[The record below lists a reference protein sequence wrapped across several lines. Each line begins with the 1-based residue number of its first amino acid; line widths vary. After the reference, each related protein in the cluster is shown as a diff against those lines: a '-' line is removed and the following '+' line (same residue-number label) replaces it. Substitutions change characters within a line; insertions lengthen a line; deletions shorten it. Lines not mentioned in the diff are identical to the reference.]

1 MQKLFFRN
9 LVFIVAL
16 NVLIKPLWILGID
29 RTVQNVVGSSA
40 YGMYFVL
47 FNLSMLTQILLDA
60 GISNYNN
67 RHLARNESELP
78 DYLSNIFSIKIAL
91 AAIYMVVTLLL
102 GFVIHFSHFEIHL
115 LGVIGLNQVLAS
127 LIVYSRSNI
136 SALHH
141 FKVDSMISVMD
152 KALMILICGT
162 LLVVPSLRAHF
173 SIEYFIY
180 SQTIAYLVTLIIAL
194 GYIIHVSGRFHFHFS
209 WNFATGLFRR
219 SFPFA
224 LLILMMA
231 VYSRIDGIM
240 INKLLPE
247 TGAHEAGIYAS
258 AYRLLDAL
266 NQFGYLFAVLLLPI
280 FSRMLGK
287 QQNIESLARTS
298 FTVIF
303 IFSFI
308 ICMALSFFSGPIM
321 QLLYHDATEYSS
333 SILSIIIY
341 SFLGTATVYIFGTLL
356 TANGNLKELI
366 LISLMAVV
374 LNFTLNLA
382 LIPMSHALGAA
393 IAACITNLVIGALN
407 FLLSIKV
414 FHFKANRPLLLRL
427 FVFIIGCYS
436 IFFTTHW
443 WYYNWLSGM
452 ILFSLLSL
460 GLAFLLGLIEISK
473 ILPLLRSDADT
484 SI

>member
-1 MQKLFFRN
+1 MQKIFFRN
-9 LVFIVAL
+9 LVFLVAL

-40 YGMYFVL
+40 YGIYFVL

-67 RHLARNESELP
+67 RHLAQNENELT
-78 DYLSNIFSIKIAL
+78 DYLSNIFSIKIML
-91 AAIYMVVTLLL
+91 AGAYMVITLSL
-102 GFVIHFSHFEIHL
+102 GFLMNYSSFEIYL
-115 LGVIGLNQVLAS
+115 LGVIGFNQALAS

-141 FKVDSMISVMD
+141 FKTDSMISVLD

-162 LLVVPSLRAHF
+162 LLIVPSLRSEF
-173 SIEYFIY
+173 KIEYFIY
-180 SQTIAYLVTLIIAL
+180 SQTVAYLVTLVIAL
-194 GYIIHVSGRFHFHFS
+194 GYIIHVSGWFHFHFS
-209 WNFATGLFRR
+209 MKFAAGLFKR

-231 VYSRIDGIM
+231 IYSRIDGVM
-240 INKLLPE
+240 IEQLLPQ

-287 QQNIESLARTS
+287 KQDIETLVRAS

-308 ICMALSFFSGPIM
+308 ICLALSFFSMPIM
-321 QLLYHDATEYSS
+321 KMLYHDATPYSS
-333 SILSIIIY
+333 SILAMLIY

-356 TANGNLKELI
+356 TANGNLRELI
-366 LISLMAVV
+366 LISLVAVI
-374 LNFTLNLA
+374 LNFSLNMA
-382 LIPMSHALGAA
+382 LIPVSHAWGAA
-393 IAACITNLVIGALN
+393 LAACITNLSIGLLN
-407 FLLSIKV
+407 FLLAVRI
-414 FHFKANRPLLLRL
+414 FRFRPNFPLLFRL
-427 FVFIIGCYS
+427 LLFMAGCYGLFLTVSWWQVYWLLAITGLSVAS
-436 IFFTTHW
+436 I
-443 WYYNWLSGM
+443 
-452 ILFSLLSL
+452 
-460 GLAFLLGLIEISK
+460 GLATVLGLIEMKK
-473 ILPLLRSDADT
+473 ILPLLKTSDN
-484 SI
+484 S

>member
-9 LVFIVAL
+9 LVFLVAL
-16 NVLIKPLWILGID
+16 NVLIKPIWILGID

-40 YGMYFVL
+40 YGIYFVL

-67 RHLARNESELP
+67 RHLAQNENELT
-78 DYLSNIFSIKIAL
+78 DYLSNIFSIKVLLTAVYLI
-91 AAIYMVVTLLL
+91 ITLLL
-102 GFVIHFSHFEIHL
+102 GFVIHYSPFEIYL
-115 LGVIGLNQVLAS
+115 LGMIGLNQALAS

-141 FKVDSMISVMD
+141 FKTDSIISVLD
-152 KALMILICGT
+152 KALMIVICGT
-162 LLVVPSLRAHF
+162 LLLVPSFRSQF
-173 SIEYFIY
+173 KIEYFIY
-180 SQTIAYLVTLIIAL
+180 SQTVAYLLTLLFAL
-194 GYIIHVSGRFHFHFS
+194 GYIIHVSGWFHFHFS
-209 WNFATGLFRR
+209 LNFASRLFRR

-231 VYSRIDGIM
+231 IYSRIDGVM
-240 INKLLPE
+240 IEQLLPQ
-247 TGAHEAGIYAS
+247 TGAQEAGIYAS

-287 QQNIESLARTS
+287 KQNIETLVRAS

-308 ICMALSFFSGPIM
+308 ICLALSFFSEPIM
-321 QLLYHDATEYSS
+321 MLLYHDATTYSS
-333 SILSIIIY
+333 AILSILIY

-366 LISLMAVV
+366 LISGVAVV
-374 LNFTLNLA
+374 LNFSLNLA
-382 LIPMSHALGAA
+382 LIPVSHAWGAA
-393 IAACITNLVIGALN
+393 LAACITNVTIGILN
-407 FLLSIKV
+407 FLLSVRI
-414 FHFKANRPLLLRL
+414 FRFKPNFPLLLRL
-427 FVFIIGCYS
+427 LVFVVGCYGMFLSASLWNVHWIVVMTVLS
-436 IFFTTHW
+436 II
-443 WYYNWLSGM
+443 SVA
-452 ILFSLLSL
+452 
-460 GLAFLLGLIEISK
+460 LATLLGLIEIRK
-473 ILPLLRSDADT
+473 ILPLLRSSSNT
-484 SI
+484 